1 VKLSP
6 KQHTSGTTLVE
17 ILIATVLLASFFA
30 SLFEANALCLR
41 FISASKQ
48 GIAGIA
54 AVQDR
59 MEVLRNSD
67 FTSLTTTSYVQGL
80 LGSPANASQ
89 YVPSMTETVKL
100 AAYPTANG
108 TTQITRHTDGIVTVD
123 STAASLGTSLVKVD
137 VSDSWTTVFNGR
149 SRTEQSSTVISNGS
163 KK

>member
-1 VKLSP
+1 
-6 KQHTSGTTLVE
+6 
-17 ILIATVLLASFFA
+17 
-30 SLFEANALCLR
+30 
-41 FISASKQ
+41 
-48 GIAGIA
+48 
-54 AVQDR
+54 

-89 YVPSMTETVKL
+89 YVASMTETVKI

-108 TTQITRHTDGIVTVD
+108 TTQITRHTDGTVTVD
-123 STAASLGTSLVKVD
+123 STAAASAPALVKVD

>member
-1 VKLSP
+1 VKLTP
-6 KQHTSGTTLVE
+6 KYPSSGTTLVE
-17 ILIATVLLASFFA
+17 ILVAVVLLASFFA

-41 FISASKQ
+41 YISASKQ
-48 GIAGIA
+48 GVAGIA

-67 FTSLTTTSYVQGL
+67 FSSLTSTSYVQGL
-80 LGSPANASQ
+80 LGSPANASE

-108 TTQITRHTDGIVTVD
+108 TPQITRHTDGRVTVD
-123 STAASLGTSLVKVD
+123 STATSLGTSLDKVD

>member
-1 VKLSP
+1 MKLTP
-6 KQHTSGTTLVE
+6 KYPSSGTTLVE
-17 ILIATVLLASFFA
+17 ILVAVVLLASFFA

-41 FISASKQ
+41 YISASKQ
-48 GIAGIA
+48 GVAGIA

-67 FTSLTTTSYVQGL
+67 FSSLTTTSYVQGL
-80 LGSPANASQ
+80 LGSPVNASE
-89 YVPSMTETVKL
+89 YVPSMTEIVKL
-100 AAYPTANG
+100 AADPTANG
-108 TTQITRHTDGIVTVD
+108 TTQITRHTDGSVTVD
-123 STAASLGTSLVKVD
+123 STATSLGTSLVKVD

>member
-1 VKLSP
+1 MKLSP
-6 KQHTSGTTLVE
+6 KYHSSGTTLVE
-17 ILIATVLLASFFA
+17 ILVAVVLLASFFA

-48 GIAGIA
+48 GVAGIA

-59 MEVLRNSD
+59 MEVLRNID
-67 FTSLTTTSYVQGL
+67 FSSLTTTSYVQGL
-80 LGSPANASQ
+80 LGTPANASE
-89 YVPSMTETVKL
+89 YVPSMTEIVKL
-100 AAYPTANG
+100 SAYPTANG
-108 TTQITRHTDGIVTVD
+108 TTQITRHTDGSVTVD
-123 STAASLGTSLVKVD
+123 STATSLGTSLVKVD

>member
-6 KQHTSGTTLVE
+6 KCRTSGTTLVE

-80 LGSPANASQ
+80 LGSPANASE
-89 YVPSMTETVKL
+89 YIPSMTETVKL
-100 AAYPTANG
+100 AAYPAANG
-108 TTQITRHTDGIVTVD
+108 TTQITRHTDGSVTVD

-137 VSDSWTTVFNGR
+137 VSESWTTVFNGR

>member
-6 KQHTSGTTLVE
+6 KGNTSGTTLVE
-17 ILIATVLLASFFA
+17 ILVATVLLASFFA

-41 FISASKQ
+41 YISASKQ
-48 GIAGIA
+48 AVAGIA

-67 FTSLTTTSYVQGL
+67 FSSLTTTSYVQGL
-80 LGSPANASQ
+80 LGSPANASE
-89 YVPSMTETVKL
+89 YVPSMTEIVQLT
-100 AAYPTANG
+100 AYPTANG
-108 TTQITRHTDGIVTVD
+108 TTKITRHTDGSVTVD
-123 STAASLGTSLVKVD
+123 STATSLGTSLVKVD
-137 VSDSWTTVFNGR
+137 VSDSWTSVFNGR